1 MAKIIPGKNG
11 SKKDTITQKAAEL
24 FRKKGFTAT
33 SMRDIASA
41 IGVEA
46 PSLYNHIKSKNA
58 ILQEVCFRIAH
69 LFTDNLIK
77 IELSPELYLS
87 KIESIIRFH
96 ISMMIEEYESV
107 YISDHEWKHLP
118 EPFLSDFKTRRRN
131 YRSRLAA
138 ILQKGIDR
146 KEISD
151 INPYVAVLTILS
163 AISGI
168 ESWHR
173 SGKKVDAKSLEE
185 NMVKI
190 LVDGL
195 RYHPGISP
203 LNGHGARKS
212 HQGLRRN
219 ISVSKNRKSKF

>member
-11 SKKDTITQKAAEL
+11 SKKDVITQKATAL

-33 SMRDIASA
+33 SMRDIAEA

-46 PSLYNHIKSKNA
+46 PSLYNHIESKTA
-58 ILQEVCFRIAH
+58 ILKDICFRIAH
-69 LFTDNLIK
+69 LFTGNLQEV
-77 IELSPELYLS
+77 ELGPGLYLS

-118 EPFLSDFKTRRRN
+118 EPFLSDFKSRRRN
-131 YRSRLAA
+131 YRLRLAA
-138 ILQKGIDR
+138 ILQKGIEK
-146 KEISD
+146 KEIAVID
-151 INPYVAVLTILS
+151 PHVAVLTILS

-168 ESWHR
+168 ESWQR
-173 SGKKVDAKSLEE
+173 SGKKVDAISLEE

-190 LVDGL
+190 LVEGL
-195 RYHPGISP
+195 KYHPVVNSANSRV
-203 LNGHGARKS
+203 LKKHA
-212 HQGLRRN
+212 HFH
-219 ISVSKNRKSKF
+219 KNVRMPQKEKL

>member
-11 SKKDTITQKAAEL
+11 SKKDVITQKASAL

-33 SMRDIASA
+33 SMRDIAEA

-46 PSLYNHIKSKNA
+46 PSLYNHIESKNA
-58 ILQEVCFRIAH
+58 ILKDICFKIARLFTGNLQEV
-69 LFTDNLIK
+69 
-77 IELSPELYLS
+77 ELSTELYLS

-118 EPFLSDFKTRRRN
+118 EPFLSDFKTQRRN
-131 YRSRLAA
+131 YHSRLAT
-138 ILQKGIDR
+138 ILQKGIDN
-146 KEISD
+146 KEISVV
-151 INPYVAVLTILS
+151 NPYVAVLTILS

-168 ESWHR
+168 ESWQR
-173 SGKKVDAKSLEE
+173 SGKKVDSKSLEE

-190 LVDGL
+190 LVGGL
-195 RYHPGISP
+195 KYHPPVNSENSQRALKRHSDFHKNAGISKKE
-203 LNGHGARKS
+203 KS
-212 HQGLRRN
+212 
-219 ISVSKNRKSKF
+219 